1 MFVERAMEIVYQT
14 LEKERLSLVKQ
25 ISSCDSFDKKAA
37 LIGNKNL
44 IEHSIKL
51 LKKCNEYGVTAG
63 STFTKLPQKQCDSP
77 SSEYRIIEDGE
88 TDEPQYWQEVNIEN
102 KQFNC
107 VRLGEGDVVIE
118 C

>member
-1 MFVERAMEIVYQT
+1 MEFVYQI
-14 LEKERLSLVKQ
+14 LEKELSSLVEK
-25 ISSCDSFDKKAA
+25 IPGCDSLEMKAK

-51 LKKCNEYGVTAG
+51 LKKCDKHGIAAG
-63 STFTKLPQKQCDSP
+63 SIFTKLPQKQCDSP

-88 TDEPQYWQEVNIEN
+88 TDDPEYWQEVAIEN

>member
-1 MFVERAMEIVYQT
+1 MFPI
-14 LEKERLSLVKQ
+14 LVDLAPTG
-25 ISSCDSFDKKAA
+25 ST
-37 LIGNKNL
+37 IGYNG
-44 IEHSIKL
+44 IA
-51 LKKCNEYGVTAG
+51 AG
-63 STFTKLPQKQCDSP
+63 SIFTKLPQKQCDSP

-88 TDEPQYWQEVNIEN
+88 TDDPQYWKEVKIKN

>member
-1 MFVERAMEIVYQT
+1 MEFVYQI
-14 LEKERLSLVKQ
+14 LEKELLSLVEE
-25 ISSCDSFDKKAA
+25 ISKCDTLEEKVE

-44 IEHSIKL
+44 IEHSISL
-51 LKKCNEYGVTAG
+51 LKKCDKHGISAG
-63 STFTKLPQKQCDSP
+63 SIFTKLPQTQCDSP

-88 TDEPQYWQEVNIEN
+88 TDDPQYWQEVKIDN

>member
-1 MFVERAMEIVYQT
+1 MEYVYT
-14 LEKERLSLVKQ
+14 LLEKELTLLTQ
-25 ISSCDSFDKKAA
+25 EISNCDSLKKKAE

-51 LKKCNEYGVTAG
+51 LKKCDSNGISA
-63 STFTKLPQKQCDSP
+63 SSIFTKLPPKLCDSP

-88 TDEPQYWQEVNIEN
+88 TDDPKYWQEVKTAGKHFNNI
-102 KQFNC
+102 
-107 VRLGEGDVVIE
+107 RLGPGDVVIE